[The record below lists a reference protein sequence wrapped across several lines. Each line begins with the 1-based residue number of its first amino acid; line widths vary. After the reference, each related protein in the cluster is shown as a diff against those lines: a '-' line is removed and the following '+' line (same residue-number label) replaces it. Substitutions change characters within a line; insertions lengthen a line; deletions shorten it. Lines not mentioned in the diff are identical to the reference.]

1 VTRASWTAAPANA
14 PAAPTAPSGRSAVRL
29 ALPGRALL
37 LVAGIPGA
45 GKSTL
50 IDGLPDEP
58 GIVVLDSVA
67 QRVALR
73 RVLGVLP
80 YAWYRPLVHLLH
92 RLAVLIAALSG
103 ASTVVVHL
111 PATDR
116 RTRAV
121 VARLAAATGRSAHLL
136 WMHVDPAD
144 ARRGQC
150 ERGRVIPERSFA
162 GHAQR
167 ATAATAELLAGVP
180 GGWSSV
186 TVLDRAA
193 AFDGLRLDTDPAEG
207 S

>member
-1 VTRASWTAAPANA
+1 M
-14 PAAPTAPSGRSAVRL
+14 RL
-29 ALPGRALL
+29 TLPGPTLL

-50 IDGLPDEP
+50 LDGLPDMP
-58 GIVVLDSVA
+58 GLIVLDSEA

-73 RVLGVLP
+73 PVLGVLP

-92 RLAVLIAALSG
+92 RLAVLIAALS
-103 ASTVVVHL
+103 AAPTVVVHL
-111 PATDR
+111 PATDP

-121 VARLAAATGRSAHLL
+121 VARLAVATGRSAHLL

-144 ARRGQC
+144 ARRGQR
-150 ERGRVIPERSFA
+150 ERGRLVPERSFA

-167 ATAATAELLAGVP
+167 AGAATAELLAGVP
-180 GGWSSV
+180 AGWSSV

-193 AFDGLRLDTDPAEG
+193 ALEGLRLDTGPAEG